1 MTSAAPSAADL
12 AAFGLDPSWSR
23 MIDVPASDVVPGD
36 IALSSQ
42 DTAYLVARVDREG
55 ERVTLLDPLDNGEGG
70 RPGRLVSIVR
80 RDCLFGTAEQ
90 RLAHAR
96 GEAWLPHIARKGAK

>member
-1 MTSAAPSAADL
+1 MSLYLTTKGGRLAWDL
-12 AAFGLDPSWSR
+12 VLYLPR
-23 MIDVPASDVVPGD
+23 VDVLASDVVPGD
-36 IALSSQ
+36 IALSGQ
-42 DTAYLVARVDREG
+42 DTAYLVARVECER

-70 RPGRLVSIVR
+70 RSARIVSIVR